1 MQLSQTVSKAIALF
15 STAAASSII
24 LSAGIASA
32 QPATVEP
39 ITNIDSVTNTNV
51 VVVDSRG
58 SQSRGFGGAYVGGG
72 FAAGVT
78 NGGQIGDA
86 ANLGGNIQGRI
97 APFANVPVS
106 ARAAILWSKENT
118 AIMPIVTYD
127 IPVAKNTN
135 LYVGGGYSFVE
146 DKNTVR
152 PRPTPLG
159 NKSAPVITV
168 GAESSLT
175 RDIVVYGDAKLGI
188 KAYQNSPASALSF
201 QAGVG
206 YRF

>member
-1 MQLSQTVSKAIALF
+1 MTLSQTVSKAIALL
-15 STAAASSII
+15 SAAAASSVI

-32 QPATVEP
+32 QSVNQTVNVE
-39 ITNIDSVTNTNV
+39 TGNANV
-51 VVVDSRG
+51 VVVNTPT
-58 SQSRGFGGAYVGGG
+58 RGFGGAYVGGG
-72 FAAGVT
+72 VAAGVT
-78 NGGQIGDA
+78 NGGQQGDA
-86 ANLGGNIQGRI
+86 ATFGGNIQGRI

-118 AIMPIVTYD
+118 AIMPMVTYD
-127 IPVAKNTN
+127 IPVAANTN
-135 LYVGGGYSFVE
+135 LYVGGGYSFIE
-146 DKNTVR
+146 KTGGAI
-152 PRPTPLG
+152 PRPSPLG

-168 GAESSLT
+168 GAESSVT

-188 KAYQNSPASALSF
+188 KAYENSPASALSF

>member
-1 MQLSQTVSKAIALF
+1 MTLSQTVSKAIALL
-15 STAAASSII
+15 SAATAGSVI

-32 QPATVEP
+32 QSVDQTVNVDVAP
-39 ITNIDSVTNTNV
+39 NANTVVIDSRTP
-51 VVVDSRG
+51 
-58 SQSRGFGGAYVGGG
+58 GFGGAYVGGG
-72 FAAGVT
+72 LAAGVT

-118 AIMPIVTYD
+118 AIMPLVTYD
-127 IPVAKNTN
+127 LPIAANTN

-146 DKNTVR
+146 NKDTVR

-168 GAESSLT
+168 GAETSVT